1 MFETLFKYPAHEF
14 AAGKLVLALPAWQF
28 ALLPLGLAL
37 VAFVLLGYV
46 GQRGRSRLRDR
57 IAIAALRG
65 SVLALAVFSL
75 TQPAL
80 EVRSP
85 QTQPGIV
92 GVLIDDSLS
101 MRLDDR
107 GTGSRAAFVRDQLD
121 PADGELLRELSRRF
135 SPRLFAFG
143 ADTREIEDVSQ
154 LAFDAGTSDLPAAL
168 ADALDRLAG
177 EPLAGLIVISDGA
190 IDAPARLDRVLLD
203 LRAAGVPVHAI
214 GVGEPQFERDIEVSR
229 VELPPRVLAGSRIVA
244 EVTLRQRGY
253 DGLPLE
259 LVVEDDSRILHKQP
273 LVLTAGSQRLRV
285 PLDTAE
291 SGARRL
297 RFSVAEQPGEL
308 LAANN
313 ARDAIVAIDPRQ
325 IRILYFEGEPR
336 FEMKFVRRAVA
347 GDEQLRLRGLIRTA
361 DAKYYRVGIESE
373 RELEA
378 GFPTTRDELFA
389 YDAVILGSVDSSLL
403 TREQQAMIVDF
414 VGERGGGLL
423 LLGGRRALA
432 EGGYR
437 DSVLH
442 EVLPVVLPEL
452 PSPEFERRVKVEPT
466 AAGWSHPALLLDADV
481 GASIE
486 RWQSLPALTL
496 VNPIAEIKP
505 GATLLLEGHGEARDA
520 PYVVLAGQ
528 RYGRGKVATF
538 AVQNSWLWQMH
549 HTIDRVDRIH
559 ERLWR
564 QLLRWLVDTVPQR
577 LELSLSTDAIAAG
590 GRLQLR
596 AELLDNGSDGDAA
609 PPAPTARVIAPDGR
623 ERIVTM
629 APHPVA
635 AAVYTA
641 ELAVDETGDYLV
653 RAEIESEAAFVDSR
667 EARFHV
673 SRAGNE
679 FHRAEMNPALL
690 GRIATASGGEFH
702 RAADAARAVAALGA
716 SERGSRALIRLEL
729 WDMPILFV
737 LLIAL
742 LGAEW
747 VYRRLRGLA

>member
-28 ALLPLGLAL
+28 ALLPLVLAL
-37 VAFVLLGYV
+37 IAFLALGYV
-46 GQRGRSRLRDR
+46 GQRGGSRLPDR
-57 IAIAALRG
+57 IAIATLRG
-65 SVLALAVFSL
+65 LALALALLSL
-75 TQPAL
+75 SQPAL

-85 QTQPGIV
+85 LAQPGVV
-92 GVLIDDSLS
+92 GVLVDDSLS
-101 MRLDDR
+101 MRIDDR
-107 GTGSRAAFVRDQLD
+107 GDGTRADFVRAQLD
-121 PADGELLRELSRRF
+121 PANGELLRNLARRF

-143 ADTREIEDVSQ
+143 ADTRELDDGSQ
-154 LAFDAGTSDLPAAL
+154 LGFDAAASNLPGALGDAL
-168 ADALDRLAG
+168 ARLAG

-190 IDAPARLDRVLLD
+190 VDAPARLDEALLE
-203 LRAAGVPVHAI
+203 LRAAGVPVHTI
-214 GVGEPQFERDIEVSR
+214 GVGEPEFTRDIEVSR
-229 VELPPRVLAGSRIVA
+229 VDLPPRVLAGSRIVA
-244 EVTLRQRGY
+244 EVTLDQRGY

-273 LVLTAGSQRLRV
+273 LVLRAGSQRLRV
-285 PLDTAE
+285 PLDTDEA
-291 SGARRL
+291 GARRL
-297 RFSVAEQPGEL
+297 RFSVAVQPGEL

-313 ARDAIVAIDPRQ
+313 ARQAVVGIDSRQ
-325 IRILYFEGEPR
+325 MRILYFEGEPR

-373 RELEA
+373 RELRE
-378 GFPTTRDELFA
+378 GFPSTRDELFA
-389 YDAVILGSVDSSLL
+389 YDALILGSVDSSLL
-403 TREQQAMIVDF
+403 SREQQALIVDF
-414 VGERGGGLL
+414 VSERGGGLL

-437 DSVLH
+437 DSMLH
-442 EVLPVVLPEL
+442 EVMPVVLPEL
-452 PSPEFERRVKVEPT
+452 PSPEFARRVKVEPT
-466 AAGWSHPALLLDADV
+466 AAGWAHPALMLDADV
-481 GASIE
+481 AASIE
-486 RWQSLPALTL
+486 RWRSLPALTL
-496 VNPIAEIKP
+496 VNPIEEIKP
-505 GATLLLEGHGEARDA
+505 GATLLLEGRAGPRDA

-549 HTIDRVDRIH
+549 HTIDVDDRSH

-577 LELSLSTDAIAAG
+577 LELSLSSQTLPAG

-596 AELLDNGSDGDAA
+596 AELLDDGGETGAA
-609 PPAPTARVIAPDGR
+609 APTARVIAPDGR
-623 ERIVTM
+623 ERVLPL
-629 APHPVA
+629 APHPLA
-635 AAVYTA
+635 PRVYTA
-641 ELAVDETGDYLV
+641 ELGVDEPGDYVV
-653 RAEIESEAAFVDSR
+653 RAEIESEAAFIDSR
-667 EARFHV
+667 EARLHV

-679 FHRAEMNPALL
+679 FHRAQMNPALL
-690 GRIATASGGEFH
+690 QRIAAATGGEFH
-702 RAADAARAVAALGA
+702 RAADAGRVVAALGA
-716 SERGSRALIRLEL
+716 SERGSHALVRLEL
-729 WDMPILFV
+729 WDMPILFA